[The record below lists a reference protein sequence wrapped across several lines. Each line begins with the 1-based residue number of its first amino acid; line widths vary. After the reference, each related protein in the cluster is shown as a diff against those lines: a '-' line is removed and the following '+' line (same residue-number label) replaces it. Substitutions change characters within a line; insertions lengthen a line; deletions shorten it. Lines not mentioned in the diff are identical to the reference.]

1 MLLNS
6 RLHSLY
12 LKVSLL
18 VSIFVL
24 FDEVLGLEDGS
35 VRVHFDDIHVFV
47 LLARDLLACD
57 NVTNVNDTTIVLL
70 SRIVVKED
78 MLGVIVSLVNH
89 EKLGAVIGTT

>member
-1 MLLNS
+1 MFLNS
-6 RLHSLY
+6 RLHALY

-35 VRVHFDDIHVFV
+35 VRMHLDNIHVFV

-57 NVTNVNDTTIVLL
+57 NVTNVNDSAIVLL
-70 SRIVVKED
+70 SCIVIKED

-89 EKLGAVIGTT
+89 EKLGPAIGAT